1 MKVLIEFKDID
12 IEIKTKITELGSLWK
27 HSKNNPQ
34 SLVSES
40 TLEEWDQL
48 ILKWA
53 EDENLPLIIRR
64 SGIRGQEF
72 KHPSGRKII
81 ISDNTFALW
90 VYHNVLS
97 NQTFTIGE
105 IKSMLNNNEVP
116 MVYAL
121 KKEEK
126 GITRHTKTLGKYSLS
141 EGDSKWKL
149 CHIIPV
155 GLNSRKGIEEFDIET
170 IKKHFINYANPRNMF
185 VLPKEIGGLGEI
197 QEFINEQ
204 K

>member
-64 SGIRGQEF
+64 SGTRGQEF

-170 IKKHFINYANPRNMF
+170 IKKHVINYANPRNIF
-185 VLPKEIGGLGEI
+185 VVPKEIGGLGEI
-197 QEFINEQ
+197 QVFINEQ